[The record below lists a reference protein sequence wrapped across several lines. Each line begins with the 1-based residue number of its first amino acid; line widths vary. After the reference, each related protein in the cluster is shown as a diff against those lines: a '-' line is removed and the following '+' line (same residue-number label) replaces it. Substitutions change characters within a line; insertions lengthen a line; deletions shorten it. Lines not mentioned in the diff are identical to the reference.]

1 MQPLHVQDV
10 SLVPTRC
17 TRRPAPSPP
26 SSPPRKSKERSPI
39 TNYDH
44 LPPLCRAL
52 SGPTDPGVVRG
63 SAHSSPFTACP
74 PPPLY
79 QCTPPSTSPITQG
92 TLWPNGPGCGTRLL
106 RSRWG
111 GPRHWQEHA
120 YAAGRGEEDGGGGRG
135 GRDCTLMLQVGGGCV
150 CRWGWG
156 GASEAKGTEALV
168 ATTVCFA
175 CS

>member
-1 MQPLHVQDV
+1 MYKMYPWYLRGAPAAQRPLPPPPLPGRAKSALQSQIMTTSPPYAGR
-10 SLVPTRC
+10 SLAQRTQGWYAARLIHPHSQ
-17 TRRPAPSPP
+17 PAPLPLS
-26 SSPPRKSKERSPI
+26 
-39 TNYDH
+39 TNA
-44 LPPLCRAL
+44 LPPPPPPLRRAL

-63 SAHSSPFTACP
+63 SFV
-74 PPPLY
+74 LV
-79 QCTPPSTSPITQG
+79 G
-92 TLWPNGPGCGTRLL
+92 
-106 RSRWG
+106 G